1 MREKQNAPLLVE
13 REDGP
18 DLVLDPDAAVLN
30 REELIERIRG
40 LGEGQRLSIRVEVE
54 TDAGK

>member
-1 MREKQNAPLLVE
+1 MKEKRNAALLVE
-13 REDGP
+13 REDGM
-18 DLVLDPDAAVLN
+18 DLFLDPDSAVLN

>member
-1 MREKQNAPLLVE
+1 MKEKRNPALLVE
-13 REDGP
+13 REDGT
-18 DLVLDPDAAVLN
+18 DLFLNPDAAVLN

>member
-1 MREKQNAPLLVE
+1 MKEKRNAPFLVE

-18 DLVLDPDAAVLN
+18 DLVLDPGSGVLT
-30 REELIERIRG
+30 REELIERIRS